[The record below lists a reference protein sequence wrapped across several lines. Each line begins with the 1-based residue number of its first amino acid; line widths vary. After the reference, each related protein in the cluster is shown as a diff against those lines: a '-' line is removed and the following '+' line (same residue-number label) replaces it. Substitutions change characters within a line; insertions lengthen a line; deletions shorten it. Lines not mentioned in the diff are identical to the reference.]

1 MPITA
6 LDHAVARAVSLPQFQ
21 IQNVQHS
28 SLALETAAIQA
39 KSTFVDS
46 TDALTGAGRFC
57 LCRRDFNRQRHLAII
72 DF

>member
-1 MPITA
+1 VNHVTFFQ
-6 LDHAVARAVSLPQFQ
+6 QFQ

-28 SLALETAAIQA
+28 SLAVETAAIQA

-46 TDALTGAGRFC
+46 IDALTGAGRFC

>member
-1 MPITA
+1 M
-6 LDHAVARAVSLPQFQ
+6 SQQFQ

-28 SLALETAAIQA
+28 SLAVETAATET

-46 TDALTGAGRFC
+46 IDALTGAGRFC

-72 DF
+72 NF